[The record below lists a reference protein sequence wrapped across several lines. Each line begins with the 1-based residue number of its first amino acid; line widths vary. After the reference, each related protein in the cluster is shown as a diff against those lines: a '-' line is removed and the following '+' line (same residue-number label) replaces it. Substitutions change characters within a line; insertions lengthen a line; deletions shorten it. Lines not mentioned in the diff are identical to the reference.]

1 MRRSRRERRCLPVVA
16 LLLIA
21 GFAAPLGA
29 PCAEEQPGAI
39 QRAGAAVERG
49 AQRTGSALDRA
60 GRRTAAHLEKR
71 ARQAGAALQRAG
83 NWTERKVRHAA
94 QRVGI
99 GD

>member
-1 MRRSRRERRCLPVVA
+1 MRRSRRERRCLLAVV
-16 LLLIA
+16 LLMA
-21 GFAAPLGA
+21 GVAAPLGA
-29 PCAEEQPGAI
+29 PRADEQPGAI
-39 QRAGAAVERG
+39 QRAGEAVERG

-94 QRVGI
+94 KRVGI